1 MFLSKSMLLYTP
13 KTLLNM
19 FYGLYIKPDCR
30 GVSFLLK
37 VLEWFFGAV
46 RGLGL
51 QEPQAEMF
59 GEVGGLGGR
68 SLGFPLQHTVAVAT

>member
-51 QEPQAEMF
+51 QDLKQKCL
-59 GEVGGLGGR
+59 GKWEV
-68 SLGFPLQHTVAVAT
+68 